1 MGFTSGLMG
10 FERVIFMCFFVAFSR
25 DLQWDFGIVL
35 LDSKIW
41 VGYFRVERGLRV
53 RETRENRVCMFR
65 GKVVFLGPNWWVLNV
80 LDLTGIITNLRV
92 GLWNLPNNL
101 LINPLKTLTC

>member
-10 FERVIFMCFFVAFSR
+10 FERVIFMRFFAAFSR

-65 GKVVFLGPNWWVLNV
+65 GKVVFLGPNWWVLECC
-80 LDLTGIITNLRV
+80 G
-92 GLWNLPNNL
+92 PNWYYHK
-101 LINPLKTLTC
+101 PQGRFVKFTLFFKFQV